1 MGLLFAFR
9 FLCLSYLMNREDNS
23 LLLARLGKLENVIR
37 DLAQRQKN
45 QVMTRSSQKCVLS
58 HMLSKRGTHT
68 ADII

>member
-9 FLCLSYLMNREDNS
+9 SLCLSYLMNREDNS

-58 HMLSKRGTHT
+58 QMLSKRGTHT
-68 ADII
+68 ADMI